1 MESRQRRWKKG
12 LSTSK
17 HTAARLF
24 AGQRGLGRLLPGHYR
39 GVSSPPGGDRLQL
52 GAEAQLPASHPQVVH
67 TQLLDQSLR
76 NLFYF
81 MFL

>member
-1 MESRQRRWKKG
+1 MRSRQRREWKG
-12 LSTSK
+12 WSTSK

-24 AGQRGLGRLLPGHYR
+24 AGQRGLGRLLPGQRR

-52 GAEAQLPASHPQVVH
+52 GAEAQLPAGHPQVVH

-76 NLFYF
+76 NLVHF